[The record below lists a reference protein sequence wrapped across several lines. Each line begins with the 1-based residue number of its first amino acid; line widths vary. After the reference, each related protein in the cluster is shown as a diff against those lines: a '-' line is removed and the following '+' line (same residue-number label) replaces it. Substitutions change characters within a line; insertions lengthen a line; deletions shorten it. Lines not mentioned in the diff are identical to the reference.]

1 MRPYHHC
8 IWDFDG
14 TLFDSYPHSTRAL
27 YVTARHYGVNVRYED
42 ISRAIRH
49 SFARAFEL
57 VGLTEEQLRLFH
69 RLRGDDA
76 FEPPIVPFPHAEA
89 VLKALRDSGASHYLY
104 THSNHKMSVRFL
116 RQFGLDQYFT
126 GWVTPDDPGFTMK
139 PDPGAIRY
147 ILEHWHIDPA
157 DAVMVGDRE
166 IDVRCARDAG
176 VDGILI
182 DPDRLVEVTCARYRI
197 DDLIE
202 IPDLTEGR

>member
-1 MRPYHHC
+1 MLPYHHY

-27 YVTARHYGVNVRYED
+27 YVTARHYGVDVRYD
-42 ISRAIRH
+42 DVSRAIRH
-49 SFARAFEL
+49 SFARAFAL
-57 VGLTEEQLRLFH
+57 VGLTEEQLRMFH

-89 VLKALRDSGASHYLY
+89 ALSALTDAGVSHYLY
-104 THSNHKMSVRFL
+104 THSNHRMSVRFL
-116 RQFGLDQYFT
+116 KQFGLDRYFT
-126 GWVTPDDPGFTMK
+126 GFVTPDDPGFAMK

-147 ILEHWHIDPA
+147 ILDHWRIDPA

-182 DPDRLVEVTCARYRI
+182 DPDYLVDVTCARYRI
-197 DDLIE
+197 DDLME
-202 IPDLTEGR
+202 IPGLTQ

>member
-1 MRPYHHC
+1 MREYGHY

-27 YVTARHYGVNVRYED
+27 YVTARHWGVPVDYD
-42 ISRAIRH
+42 ALSRAIRH

-57 VGLTEEQLRLFH
+57 VGLDEAQLRMFH
-69 RLRGDDA
+69 QLRGDDA

-89 VLKALRDSGASHYLY
+89 VLRALSARGARHYLY
-104 THSNHKMSVRFL
+104 THSNHRMSLRFL
-116 RQFGLDQYFT
+116 RQFALADCFT
-126 GWVTPDDPGFTMK
+126 GWVTPDDPGFAMK

-147 ILEHWHIDPA
+147 ILQHWHIDPA

-166 IDVRCARDAG
+166 IDARCARDAG

-182 DPDRLVEVTCARYRI
+182 DPDRLVDVTCARYRV
-197 DDLIE
+197 DDLLQILE
-202 IPDLTEGR
+202 RQSV